1 MNDSVLIV
9 PYGMMMA
16 SAIFIARGIETW
28 YDSLAEPPL
37 HMLSQK
43 RQDALEDSI
52 LMRIFHRVIL
62 HLAPRNKATNPET
75 LESIDLDLRRAGR
88 PGDVTAEEFMAMGQ
102 TFAVCL
108 GGTGLIYGCLLTG
121 FGGIATGLMGAIV
134 GYFVPSLVLNEWV
147 QTRMTKMLLRLPY
160 AVDVLA
166 LCLSSG
172 ATFVGAVEEL
182 VKEPNDEPLDEE
194 FRVFLTELKLGKT
207 RREALENLAYR
218 CGIDLLDAVVLAI
231 IQGEEQGVPISHIL
245 KREASHIRKVRLEK
259 TDEKA
264 NKASTKILFPTMIIV
279 VATLLML
286 FGSFIIKIIR
296 GTVFTS

>member
-1 MNDSVLIV
+1 
-9 PYGMMMA
+9 
-16 SAIFIARGIETW
+16 
-28 YDSLAEPPL
+28 
-37 HMLSQK
+37 
-43 RQDALEDSI
+43 
-52 LMRIFHRVIL
+52 MRVFHRVIL
-62 HLAPRNKATNPET
+62 HLAPRNKGANPET
-75 LESIDLDLRRAGR
+75 LEEIDLNLRRAGR

-102 TFAVCL
+102 TFAVSL
-108 GGTGLIYGCLLTG
+108 GATGLLYGCLLTG

-134 GYFVPSLVLNEWV
+134 GYFIPSLVLNEWV
-147 QTRMTKMLLRLPY
+147 NARMTRMVLRLPY

-172 ATFVGAVEEL
+172 ATFIGAVEEL